1 MTSATSR
8 PPRRVRSLHRNARIA
23 ASILTAGTLVWVMI
37 AARSTSAADTSWHAP
52 TTTGSPSNEWTNPSN
67 AFVRDN
73 VYATASSDGADQS
86 YGGFG
91 FSIPPGSSIG
101 GITVEIDAARAPLED
116 DKAWQLQVR
125 LSWDAGAHW
134 TDYRDTGALVDS
146 LTTYTLGGSSDPW
159 ARTWDPSELDDAN
172 FRLEIRSD
180 RIDPF
185 GVDAVAVDQI
195 RVLITY
201 ETPSPSPSPSPSP
214 EPSPSPSPSPTP
226 TQEVL
231 PSATPTPTPTAG
243 NLPAAGTPPVTP
255 PATDVVTRRG
265 TGVPGPALVV
275 VALAALTSILLAFPA
290 ELRRRR

>member
-1 MTSATSR
+1 
-8 PPRRVRSLHRNARIA
+8 
-23 ASILTAGTLVWVMI
+23 MI

-67 AFVRDN
+67 AFVSDGL
-73 VYATASSDGADQS
+73 YATANSDGADQS

-91 FSIPPGSSIG
+91 FSIPPGSSVG
-101 GITVEIDAARAPLED
+101 GITVEIDAARWPLED
-116 DKAWQLQVR
+116 YKAWQVQVR
-125 LSWDAGAHW
+125 LSWDGGAHW

-159 ARTWDPSELDDAN
+159 ARTWDPSEFDDAN

-185 GVDAVAVDQI
+185 GVDAVTVDQI
-195 RVLITY
+195 RVLVTY
-201 ETPSPSPSPSPSP
+201 ETPGPS
-214 EPSPSPSPSPTP
+214 PSPSPSPSPTP

-243 NLPAAGTPPVTP
+243 GLPATGTPPVTP
-255 PATDVVTRRG
+255 PATDVATLRG
-265 TGVPGPALVV
+265 TGVPGPALVT
-275 VALAALTSILLAFPA
+275 VALAALASIVLALPA